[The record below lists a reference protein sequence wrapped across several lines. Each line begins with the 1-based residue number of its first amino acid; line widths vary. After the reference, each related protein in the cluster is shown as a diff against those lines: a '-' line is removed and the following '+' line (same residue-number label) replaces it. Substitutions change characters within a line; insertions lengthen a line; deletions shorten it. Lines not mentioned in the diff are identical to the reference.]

1 MLRYMYIYIV
11 PSIRKLWKF
20 NEYFC
25 FVARERGYI
34 PRWNFVVFQ
43 RTVRLPASA
52 FLEQCQDTDYAT
64 NLKLTERVGG
74 EQGGY
79 VSKTGPRVFHV

>member
-1 MLRYMYIYIV
+1 MLRYICIV

-64 NLKLTERVGG
+64 NLKLTERVGVG
-74 EQGGY
+74 RAG
-79 VSKTGPRVFHV
+79 VTFPRSGPRVFHV